1 MRLLYAF
8 SALFIWAV
16 MSGSSP
22 VVMEASANVKF
33 LALAIM
39 IGGAMAGGDGK

>member
-1 MRLLYAF
+1 MRLVY
-8 SALFIWAV
+8 ALFALVLWAV
-16 MSGSSP
+16 MAGSSP

-39 IGGAMAGGDGK
+39 LAGAMAGGD